1 MILAG
6 SWRALAIPLVV
17 VWGVGFGMQPIVT
30 QSWMF
35 DAAPGQ
41 MEGVQA
47 LFVSAAQA
55 SIGSGAL
62 VGGLVFDHVGLKA
75 AFAVAAGTAFVTAAM
90 FASRRST

>member
-1 MILAG
+1 
-6 SWRALAIPLVV
+6 LVV
-17 VWGVGFGMQPIVT
+17 VWGLGFGMQPIVT

-35 DAAPGQ
+35 SAAPEQ

-75 AFAVAAGTAFVTAAM
+75 AFAVAAGTAFLTAAM
-90 FASRRST
+90 FGARKTA